1 MPERQIKVV
10 CGLNNET
17 NILLK
22 ERLQE
27 AAERKG
33 AKLRIVS
40 RYRKEGVY
48 QYVVEHPDYQ
58 HVILQE
64 IMQSSSPYTAEDAA
78 LLTDERNVRVIIV
91 LNKSHAGK
99 RYMRV
104 LYAAGI
110 LDALYEDEAYAEK
123 IVDLLFRGRT
133 RKEARKYY
141 GIETVADVEKS
152 MQIIDEERLKNFLS
166 YMEGGGPFSETVSRY
181 EFIAARMTAA
191 ENLHL
196 IKNMGSRLAGVLS
209 ESELFQYYNGYLNGK
224 SKKRF
229 SFWKRKGK
237 DPLEPEAVLLSKKDE
252 AVMEYHFIE
261 KETNSHME
269 ALSVDE
275 SIADSSITPEMKGPE
290 PAASMKEDDFD
301 TPLKD
306 YEEESLFDLFGDEV
320 HTSILDFL
328 EEERGMPEREEQKI
342 SALPL
347 REDLQKA
354 EEKQEGEA
362 RGILQPPLSRTCS
375 SSKLS
380 EKVKGSEKIRRNKE
394 EAVPLEKG
402 RAENKGYMPKI
413 NKKLAL
419 AVGVAFIGIV
429 LLLLGFIDIYTEKE
443 IPMIEEIP
451 VSAKTEE
458 EELSVAKAL
467 QEEAAAEDIIM
478 PEEEEGLDEG
488 TEEQQGDEGEDQNVQ
503 EETKENEPQGTVG
516 VAEKSDTTKESVSS
530 GKPDRWQKAASSKRT
545 EANAAGE
552 ASDAVT
558 DVQEPF
564 VDISR
569 EAIAGETQ
577 ELEGL
582 ETSQE
587 QNLQDCNGKIFSG
600 DELAGLAASLQQNGF
615 QVYIITRENGE
626 GYFSADEIR
635 EKCGAACSFLSSA
648 DAEEVKLVEQ

>member
-33 AKLRIVS
+33 ARLRIVS

-58 HVILQE
+58 YVILQE

-78 LLTDERNVRVIIV
+78 LLTDEQNVRVIIV
-91 LNKSHAGK
+91 LNKSHAGN

-110 LDALYEDEAYAEK
+110 LDALYEEDAYAEK

-166 YMEGGGPFSETVSRY
+166 YMEGGGPFSETASRY
-181 EFIAARMTAA
+181 EFVAERMSAA

-196 IKNMGSRLAGVLS
+196 IKNMGPGLVGALS

-229 SFWKRKGK
+229 PFWRRKGK
-237 DPLEPEAVLLSKKDE
+237 DPLEPEAVLFRKKDE
-252 AVMEYHFIE
+252 AVMEHHSVE
-261 KETNSHME
+261 KGSDSHME

-275 SIADSSITPEMKGPE
+275 SIADSSITPETKGPE
-290 PAASMKEDDFD
+290 PVASMKEDDFD

-320 HTSILDFL
+320 HTSILDFI

-342 SALPL
+342 SVLPL
-347 REDLQKA
+347 REDLQTA
-354 EEKQEGEA
+354 EEKQDE
-362 RGILQPPLSRTCS
+362 
-375 SSKLS
+375 
-380 EKVKGSEKIRRNKE
+380 NKE
-394 EAVPLEKG
+394 
-402 RAENKGYMPKI
+402 YMPKI

-419 AVGVAFIGIV
+419 AVGVAFIGMV
-429 LLLLGFIDIYTEKE
+429 LLLFCFIDIYTEKE

-458 EELSVAKAL
+458 EELPAAMAL
-467 QEEAAAEDIIM
+467 REETAIEDIIVS
-478 PEEEEGLDEG
+478 EGEEGSDEM
-488 TEEQQGDEGEDQNVQ
+488 TEEQQEDEGEEQNVQ
-503 EETKENEPQGTVG
+503 EETKEHEPQGTVG

-530 GKPDRWQKAASSKRT
+530 GKPDRRQKAASSERT
-545 EANAAGE
+545 EGNAAGE
-552 ASDAVT
+552 ASDAVA
-558 DVQEPF
+558 DVQEPV

-569 EAIAGETQ
+569 ETRETQ
-577 ELEGL
+577 ELESL
-582 ETSQE
+582 ETSEE

-600 DELAGLAASLQQNGF
+600 DELEGLSALLRKNGF
-615 QVYIITRENGE
+615 QVYVVTRDNGE
-626 GYFSADEIR
+626 GYFSADEIH
-635 EKCGAACSFLSSA
+635 EKCGTACSFLASINGG
-648 DAEEVKLVEQ
+648 EVKLVEQ